1 LPWIWQAARLIN
13 QRDRKFALSEI
24 AIAIFFVQKPKA
36 MTQQEFN
43 ELVREMRFNQKQF
56 FKTRSQTYLRKSQE
70 LERQV
75 DSYLKNNT
83 GITQGDLFN
92 V

>member
-1 LPWIWQAARLIN
+1 
-13 QRDRKFALSEI
+13 
-24 AIAIFFVQKPKA
+24 
-36 MTQQEFN
+36 MTAQQFQ
-43 ELVREMRFNQKQF
+43 ELVREMRFNQKQY

-75 DSYLKNNT
+75 DQYLKNNT
-83 GITQGDLFN
+83 GITQGELLDH

>member
-1 LPWIWQAARLIN
+1 MNHSQFL
-13 QRDRKFALSEI
+13 
-24 AIAIFFVQKPKA
+24 
-36 MTQQEFN
+36 

-56 FKTRSQTYLRKSQE
+56 FKTRSQIYLRKSQE

-83 GITQGDLFN
+83 GIIQGELLGH

>member
-1 LPWIWQAARLIN
+1 
-13 QRDRKFALSEI
+13 
-24 AIAIFFVQKPKA
+24 

-43 ELVREMRFNQKQF
+43 ELVRKMRFNQKQF

-83 GITQGDLFN
+83 GIIQGELLGH

>member
-1 LPWIWQAARLIN
+1 M
-13 QRDRKFALSEI
+13 

-43 ELVREMRFNQKQF
+43 ELVRQMRFNQKQF
-56 FKTRSQTYLRKSQE
+56 FKTRSHPYLVKSQE
-70 LERQV
+70 LERRV
-75 DSYLKNNT
+75 DQWLKNNT
-83 GITQGDLFN
+83 GITQRELLD